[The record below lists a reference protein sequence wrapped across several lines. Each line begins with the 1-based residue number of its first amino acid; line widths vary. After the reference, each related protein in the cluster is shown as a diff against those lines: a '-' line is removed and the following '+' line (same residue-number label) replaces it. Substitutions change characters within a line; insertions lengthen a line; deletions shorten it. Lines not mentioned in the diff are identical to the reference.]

1 MKFTQIPANT
11 FKQLQMNA
19 GILVDDFTPAT
30 GTIGNLIG
38 ATSGGINFTDAPEFQ
53 DFGDDVDN
61 APKNMKE
68 LKKLTNHAVTMSGTF
83 VSVTASTAK
92 MLVGAGDIDASDAT
106 HIVPR
111 NDLLAADFMDLWW
124 VGDYSDENTGSNAG
138 FIAIHLKNAL
148 NTGGFQIQSG
158 DKAKGT
164 FSFSFEGHYSMDAQS
179 EVPYEIYVKAGS
191 PAGSISLNK
200 SALALE
206 VGGTGETLVATVSP
220 VSAEVTWAS
229 SNTAVATVTSGGAV
243 SAVAAG
249 TSVIT
254 ARITVDGATF
264 SDTCTVTVTNPA

>member
-1 MKFTQIPANT
+1 MKFTQIPTNT

-19 GILVDDFTPAT
+19 GILVDDFTPGT
-30 GTIGNLIG
+30 GVIGNLIG
-38 ATSGGINFTDAPEFQ
+38 ATSGGIQFADAPEFS
-53 DFGDDVDN
+53 DFGDDIDN
-61 APKNMKE
+61 CPKNMKE

-164 FSFSFEGHYSMDAQS
+164 FSFSFEGHYSIDAQD

-220 VSAEVTWAS
+220 VSSEVTWAS